1 MKLAERLRQMDI
13 SLDRGLKSESD
24 ETIERKA
31 IEDIVRHAF
40 YAGIPPL
47 TYLREKLANA
57 PVVTVSKAEHT
68 VQEFKC
74 THSECAGAAPF
85 KNQMALN
92 GHMKKHA
99 TSNPSIQS

>member
-1 MKLAERLRQMDI
+1 MKLAERRRQMDI

-47 TYLREKLANA
+47 TYLKEKLAPA
-57 PVVTVSKAEHT
+57 PALTVSKAEHT

-74 THSECAGAAPF
+74 PSCTRSFGT
-85 KNQMALN
+85 QMALN

-99 TSNPSIQS
+99 ISNPS